1 MARPWKV
8 TGREI
13 EALWTEI
20 WPKIVAIAWL
30 DEASGPPGQAAY
42 RRGIER
48 NASFR
53 YNEVKRIAD
62 ILTRHGLLRLNWSAT
77 IPICVAAPRAFG
89 IIMGEYSKAIRN
101 LKPMITTETDD
112 EEDAHLDS
120 AAEEEKRHLEST
132 GAEED
137 RPLES
142 AGAEEDR
149 PQEPAGAEE
158 EESDTGKS
166 QKTSCP
172 DTLYGET
179 FFYINQK
186 GILLPFP
193 ETPDRKEIFI
203 GYTEGGGA
211 LPRIPPHGGPPWAGS
226 SLTPTEGDLYTELTN
241 VLPVTVDDP
250 WRCRPIG
257 LSGIALLTLFEKW
270 AEVVGGAWNHPTTVP
285 NDIRNHL
292 QAYIKPEVWS
302 VWPPYLEATASNAQ
316 HDFVIEGD
324 ADKDERDD
332 HIKMK
337 VPVPDPPAIPL
348 PTREE
353 IFKELIVGGATN
365 PMYSNCY

>member
-30 DEASGPPGQAAY
+30 DEVSGPPGQAAY
-42 RRGIER
+42 RTCIGR
-48 NASFR
+48 NATFR
-53 YNEVKRIAD
+53 SNEVKRIAD
-62 ILTRHGLLRLNWSAT
+62 ILTQHGLLRLFWDAT
-77 IPICVAAPRAFG
+77 IPICVAAPPAFG
-89 IIMGEYSKAIRN
+89 IIMGKYANVMRAMGPIMAS
-101 LKPMITTETDD
+101 ETDD
-112 EEDAHLDS
+112 EE
-120 AAEEEKRHLEST
+120 KRHLKPAGEK
-132 GAEED
+132 AE
-137 RPLES
+137 RPLQS
-142 AGAEEDR
+142 PGEE
-149 PQEPAGAEE
+149 EE

-193 ETPDRKEIFI
+193 ETPGDKEIFI

-211 LPRIPPHGGPPWAGS
+211 LPRIPSHGGPPWAGS
-226 SLTPTEGDLYTELTN
+226 NVTPTEPHLFSELTN
-241 VLPVTVDDP
+241 FELLEGTDD
-250 WRCRPIG
+250 WRCRPVG

-270 AEVVGGAWNHPTTVP
+270 AEVVGSAWNHPATVP
-285 NDIRNHL
+285 DDIRNHL

-302 VWPPYLEATASNAQ
+302 VWPPYLEASAANA
-316 HDFVIEGD
+316 HDFVIKGD
-324 ADKDERDD
+324 ADKDERANK
-332 HIKMK
+332 IYME
-337 VPVPDPPAIPL
+337 VPVPDPPTVPL
-348 PTREE
+348 PTPED
-353 IFKELIVGGATN
+353 IFKELIVGAATN